1 MFVYVK
7 NWNIIYKS
15 KDRVKFI
22 KDSDEIQCDYNLN
35 DNLIFEDGEVRI
47 YEKSKQFEKDV
58 HKYYLDE
65 EINNLKHKN
74 KDLEQ
79 IANKKVTKDL
89 ELKERWLE
97 ANEYQRKI
105 YLLKNLRNGNLS

>member
-22 KDSDEIQCDYNLN
+22 KDSDEIQCDYNIN

-47 YEKSKQFEKDV
+47 YEKSIWKRC
-58 HKYYLDE
+58 
-65 EINNLKHKN
+65 
-74 KDLEQ
+74 
-79 IANKKVTKDL
+79 T
-89 ELKERWLE
+89 
-97 ANEYQRKI
+97 
-105 YLLKNLRNGNLS
+105 